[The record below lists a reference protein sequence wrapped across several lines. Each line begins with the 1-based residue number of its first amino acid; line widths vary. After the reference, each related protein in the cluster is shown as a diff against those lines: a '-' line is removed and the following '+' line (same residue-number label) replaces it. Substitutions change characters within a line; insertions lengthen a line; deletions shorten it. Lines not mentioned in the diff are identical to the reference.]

1 MSNKGMNILFCQ
13 LMRSEKIIQMI
24 FPNRM
29 DKIRNVFRKN
39 NFKALIR
46 YVPSHHLRAIFF
58 SNRTRLDN
66 FWPVLLLIV
75 LIRGTFTHRNY
86 RVFSIP
92 KNSFPDEVLFPLFP
106 FLKGQIHRLRKMTRN
121 LLFGRAT
128 NQSTARDK
136 PMAPTA

>member
-29 DKIRNVFRKN
+29 DKIRNVIRKN

-75 LIRGTFTHRNY
+75 LIRGTFTHHY
-86 RVFSIP
+86 YSACSIS
-92 KNSFPDEVLFPLFP
+92 KKCCTDEVTFPHIP
-106 FLKGQIHRLRKMTRN
+106 FLEGQTAQFR
-121 LLFGRAT
+121 T
-128 NQSTARDK
+128 NDENIVIGVGD
-136 PMAPTA
+136 